1 MSVFG
6 DFQRVWVERFPDSA
20 LPAAWEEDVRAN
32 LVKHKQ
38 KVATLREELEKE
50 EFYVEYLERL
60 LADVERHKQL
70 ANDAGNSPSAETKTD
85 LRLRQCNKKIV
96 EEPKIE
102 DCSQT
107 GPNWQTKD
115 SPSEDLSLP
124 ASNTISD
131 ISKLQ
136 DKCVSEL
143 SCALTSSRRPKSEIP
158 GNLEKREILRRKS
171 NPDIPSNYVTV
182 IEVTG
187 SSKKEKV
194 ERDDEEDEDE
204 NENEKEAEKITNEDG
219 GEDGDAEAS
228 EEEPYYDSVAL
239 DQTGEYVYID
249 ARIPIVTNNNGNSAI
264 GIGGNSNSK
273 IIANN
278 SNNVRTP
285 IRRPPSLPDSPGNRS
300 NYVNIDYFIHEDEEG
315 ASPAPTILLR
325 ALSTDNETGS
335 SDAEPLSLS
344 EGSLESPTPT
354 TPRRQQDKDKESRDD
369 DRTTMVKCIVN
380 SVVESETVYVECLTV
395 MLQYMKAIRATL
407 TTSQPVIS
415 EEEFG
420 TMFYKIPELHGLHQN
435 FLDDLSLKLEA
446 WDGKTT
452 IGEQFKV
459 MASNIGLY
467 GAFLHN
473 YARATDTVRRC
484 SAHSTQFGEITRDI
498 RLRGFP
504 KGPGLSL
511 EDLLH
516 KPVARVQKNALVL
529 HDLLKHTPI
538 NHADHAPLSEAL
550 AMTRNFLDEF
560 NIIQTKSMFPS
571 HDRAQRRLVKNSFV
585 VELSDGHRKLR
596 HLFLFNDVIAC
607 AKYKA
612 SGRDKFTFELKWY
625 VPVAEASVSDG
636 MDGIEPR
643 EASPANVVSLR
654 SQACTVR
661 DQILWEE
668 RNDEKRTRLGGRVS
682 EKNRKKLA
690 ELEAQLVLASPNLV
704 LRVSHKSQNRIHNS
718 YTFFLSSEFERCQWV
733 EAVDALQQGGQP
745 PGPLPLSMYELQA
758 WVTACRTYLQTDMGS
773 YLLRSGRDESLLL
786 GDLHLT
792 LVGLTP
798 PGLDRPGDLYVIV
811 EVDSYGH
818 YFKRAKSRIARGQAP
833 TWGETFVVELEG
845 SQNVRILLYEE
856 CGGTRSVLRGK
867 CTQRL
872 SRSWL
877 QSEQVERSLNLGPA
891 SLDVA
896 LRFVP
901 SEVTL
906 RRVPSAK
913 PQGLFGA
920 KIQQVCKREKR
931 DVPFIVTAC
940 VREVERRGV
949 AEVGLYRV
957 SGSASDLAKLRKSFE
972 SNSYEAEQLL
982 KEVDVHSVTGVL
994 KLYLREMP
1002 EALFTDAF
1010 YPAFV
1015 EAFQGS
1021 SDSNR
1026 AVALRRVYE
1035 CLPAVNKAVI
1045 DFILSHL
1052 IRVNKHEA
1060 QNKMSLHNLATV
1072 FGPTLL
1078 RPGTSNSSRSNS
1090 DPKSR
1095 DPLAAGTVD
1104 VMAQAGILYCFLQM
1118 NIQQNN
1124 RSL

>member
-6 DFQRVWVERFPDSA
+6 DFQRVWVQRFPDSA

-38 KVATLREELEKE
+38 KVTALREELEKE

-70 ANDAGNSPSAETKTD
+70 ANSNSVTTPEKQQLVDSQIQQTCQATENSLSDSTNASHVQQAEP
-85 LRLRQCNKKIV
+85 LA
-96 EEPKIE
+96 P
-102 DCSQT
+102 
-107 GPNWQTKD
+107 
-115 SPSEDLSLP
+115 SLP
-124 ASNTISD
+124 VRED
-131 ISKLQ
+131 ISKFQ

-143 SCALTSSRRPKSEIP
+143 SSTLNTSKRPKSEIP
-158 GNLEKREILRRKS
+158 RSPDKVPELRRNS
-171 NPDIPSNYVTV
+171 DPDVPSNYVTV

-187 SSKKEKV
+187 SSKKEKN
-194 ERDDEEDEDE
+194 EESLKEEDEKDLE
-204 NENEKEAEKITNEDG
+204 NAINED

-249 ARIPIVTNNNGNSAI
+249 ARVPPVGNNNGNRA
-264 GIGGNSNSK
+264 
-273 IIANN
+273 
-278 SNNVRTP
+278 P
-285 IRRPPSLPDSPGNRS
+285 PRRPPSLPDSPGNQS
-300 NYVNIDYFIHEDEEG
+300 NYVNIDYFIQHRAAMDSEDEEG
-315 ASPAPTILLR
+315 ASPAPPILLR

-354 TPRRQQDKDKESRDD
+354 TPRRQEKSKDRED
-369 DRTTMVKCIVN
+369 DRTSMIKCIVD
-380 SVVESETVYVECLTV
+380 SVVESETVYVECLNV

-415 EEEFG
+415 EDEFG
-420 TMFYKIPELHGLHQN
+420 TMFYKIPELHEQHQTFLNGLRK
-435 FLDDLSLKLEA
+435 KLEK
-446 WDGKTT
+446 WDSKTT

-529 HDLLKHTPI
+529 HDLLKHTPV

-625 VPVAEASVSDG
+625 VPVAEAVVTEDG
-636 MDGIEPR
+636 VEPR
-643 EASPANVVSLR
+643 ETSPANVVSLR

-668 RNDEKRTRLGGRVS
+668 RNDEKRIRLGGRGS

-704 LRVSHKSQNRIHNS
+704 LRVAHKSQHRMQNS
-718 YTFFLSSEFERCQWV
+718 YTFFLSSEFERSQWV
-733 EAVDALQQGGQP
+733 EAVEALQQGGQP

-792 LVGLTP
+792 LLGLTP
-798 PGLDRPGDLYVIV
+798 PGLDRVGDLYIIV

-818 YFKRAKSRIARGQAP
+818 YFKRARSRVARGQAP

-856 CGGTRSVLRGK
+856 CGTRSVLRGK
-867 CTQRL
+867 CVQRL

-877 QSEQVERSLNLGPA
+877 QSDQVERSLNLGPA
-891 SLDVA
+891 TLDVA

-931 DVPFIVTAC
+931 DVPFIITAC

-949 AEVGLYRV
+949 GEVGLYRV
-957 SGSASDLAKLRKSFE
+957 SGSASDLTKLRKSFE

-1002 EALFTDAF
+1002 EALFTDAL
-1010 YPAFV
+1010 YPAFL
-1015 EAFQGS
+1015 EAFQTGELS
-1021 SDSNR
+1021 KG
-1026 AVALRRVYE
+1026 AALRRVYDS
-1035 CLPAVNKAVI
+1035 LPAVNKAVI
-1045 DFILSHL
+1045 DFLLTHL

-1078 RPGTSNSSRSNS
+1078 RPGTNSRS
-1090 DPKSR
+1090 DAKSR

-1118 NIQQNN
+1118 HMQQNN
-1124 RSL
+1124 QSL

>member
-6 DFQRVWVERFPDSA
+6 DFQRVWVQRFPDSA

-38 KVATLREELEKE
+38 KVTALREELEKE

-70 ANDAGNSPSAETKTD
+70 ANSTNATLLDNKQNSAELKKSGKHTSENNESANTGHCQNTD
-85 LRLRQCNKKIV
+85 
-96 EEPKIE
+96 
-102 DCSQT
+102 T
-107 GPNWQTKD
+107 
-115 SPSEDLSLP
+115 SPPPLP
-124 ASNTISD
+124 VRED
-131 ISKLQ
+131 ISKFQ

-143 SCALTSSRRPKSEIP
+143 SSTLGTNKRPKSEIP
-158 GNLEKREILRRKS
+158 RSPEKVPETRRNS
-171 NPDIPSNYVTV
+171 DPDVPSNYVTV

-187 SSKKEKV
+187 SSKKEKA
-194 ERDDEEDEDE
+194 DASFKEEDEKE
-204 NENEKEAEKITNEDG
+204 SEKALNED

-249 ARIPIVTNNNGNSAI
+249 ARVPPVGNNNPSRA
-264 GIGGNSNSK
+264 
-273 IIANN
+273 
-278 SNNVRTP
+278 P
-285 IRRPPSLPDSPGNRS
+285 PRRPPSLPESPGNQS
-300 NYVNIDYFIHEDEEG
+300 NYVNIDYFIQHRAAMDSEDEEG
-315 ASPAPTILLR
+315 ASPAPPILLR

-354 TPRRQQDKDKESRDD
+354 TPRRQEKSKDRED
-369 DRTTMVKCIVN
+369 DRTSMVKCIVN
-380 SVVESETVYVECLTV
+380 SVVESEAVYVECLNV

-420 TMFYKIPELHGLHQN
+420 TMFYKIPELHKLHQN
-435 FLDDLSLKLEA
+435 FLDELRKKTEK
-446 WDGKTT
+446 WDFKTT
-452 IGEQFKV
+452 IGEQFKI

-529 HDLLKHTPI
+529 HDLLKHTPM

-625 VPVAEASVSDG
+625 VPVAEAVVTEDG
-636 MDGIEPR
+636 VEPR
-643 EASPANVVSLR
+643 ETSPANVVALR

-668 RNDEKRTRLGGRVS
+668 RNDEKRIRLGGRGS

-704 LRVSHKSQNRIHNS
+704 MRVAHKNQHRVQNA
-718 YTFFLSSEFERCQWV
+718 YTFFLSSEFERSQWI
-733 EAVDALQQGGQP
+733 EAVEALQQGGQP
-745 PGPLPLSMYELQA
+745 PGPLPLTMYELQA

-792 LVGLTP
+792 LLGLTP
-798 PGLDRPGDLYVIV
+798 PGLDRIGDLYIIV

-818 YFKRAKSRIARGQAP
+818 YFKRAKSRVIRSQAP

-856 CGGTRSVLRGK
+856 CGTRSVLRGK
-867 CTQRL
+867 CIQRL

-877 QSEQVERSLNLGPA
+877 QSDQVERSLSLGPA
-891 SLDVA
+891 TLDVA

-920 KIQQVCKREKR
+920 RIQQVCKREKR
-931 DVPFIVTAC
+931 DVPFIITAC

-949 AEVGLYRV
+949 GEVGLYRV
-957 SGSASDLAKLRKSFE
+957 SGSASDLTKLRKSFE

-1002 EALFTDAF
+1002 EALFTDAL
-1010 YPAFV
+1010 YPAFL
-1015 EAFQGS
+1015 EAFQTGELS
-1021 SDSNR
+1021 R
-1026 AVALRRVYE
+1026 GAALRRVYE
-1035 CLPAVNKAVI
+1035 GLPSVNKAVI
-1045 DFILSHL
+1045 DFLLAHL
-1052 IRVNKHEA
+1052 IRVNKHEG

-1078 RPGTSNSSRSNS
+1078 RPGTNSRSDS
-1090 DPKSR
+1090 KSR

-1118 NIQQNN
+1118 HMQQNN
-1124 RSL
+1124 QSL

>member
-6 DFQRVWVERFPDSA
+6 DFQRVWVQRFPDSA

-38 KVATLREELEKE
+38 KVTALREELEKE

-70 ANDAGNSPSAETKTD
+70 ANINIATTPDKQQSTESQNQHSCQVTENNLTDSTSSSNVQHVESSA
-85 LRLRQCNKKIV
+85 
-96 EEPKIE
+96 P
-102 DCSQT
+102 
-107 GPNWQTKD
+107 
-115 SPSEDLSLP
+115 SLP
-124 ASNTISD
+124 ARED
-131 ISKLQ
+131 ISKFQ

-143 SCALTSSRRPKSEIP
+143 SSTLNTSKRPKSEIP
-158 GNLEKREILRRKS
+158 KSPDKVPELRRNS
-171 NPDIPSNYVTV
+171 DPDVPSNYVTV

-187 SSKKEKV
+187 SSKKDKNEESLK
-194 ERDDEEDEDE
+194 EEDEKDLE
-204 NENEKEAEKITNEDG
+204 NAINED
-219 GEDGDAEAS
+219 GEDGDAEIS

-249 ARIPIVTNNNGNSAI
+249 ARVPPVGNNNGSRA
-264 GIGGNSNSK
+264 
-273 IIANN
+273 
-278 SNNVRTP
+278 P
-285 IRRPPSLPDSPGNRS
+285 PRRPPSLPDSPGNQS
-300 NYVNIDYFIHEDEEG
+300 NYVNIDYFIQHRAAMDSEDEEG
-315 ASPAPTILLR
+315 ASPAPPILLR

-354 TPRRQQDKDKESRDD
+354 TPRRQEKCKDRED
-369 DRTTMVKCIVN
+369 DRTSMIKCIVN
-380 SVVESETVYVECLTV
+380 SVVESETIYVECLNV

-415 EEEFG
+415 EDEFG
-420 TMFYKIPELHGLHQN
+420 TMFYKIPELHALHQT
-435 FLDDLSLKLEA
+435 FLDGLRKKLDK
-446 WDGKTT
+446 WDSKTT
-452 IGEQFKV
+452 IGEQFKI

-529 HDLLKHTPI
+529 HDLLKHTPV

-625 VPVAEASVSDG
+625 VSVAEAVVTEDG
-636 MDGIEPR
+636 VEPR
-643 EASPANVVSLR
+643 ETSPANVVALR

-668 RNDEKRTRLGGRVS
+668 RNDEKRIRLGGRGS

-704 LRVSHKSQNRIHNS
+704 LRVAHKSQHRVQNS
-718 YTFFLSSEFERCQWV
+718 YTFFLSSEFERSQWV
-733 EAVDALQQGGQP
+733 EAVEALQQVMRSHMYLDKSKGGQP

-792 LVGLTP
+792 LLGLTP
-798 PGLDRPGDLYVIV
+798 PGLDRVGDLYIIV

-818 YFKRAKSRIARGQAP
+818 YFKRARSRVARGQAP

-856 CGGTRSVLRGK
+856 CGTRSVLRGK
-867 CTQRL
+867 CIQRL

-877 QSEQVERSLNLGPA
+877 QSDQVERSLNLGPA
-891 SLDVA
+891 TLDVA

-949 AEVGLYRV
+949 GEVGLYRV
-957 SGSASDLAKLRKSFE
+957 SGSASDLTKLRKSFE

-1002 EALFTDAF
+1002 EALFTDAL
-1010 YPAFV
+1010 YPAFL
-1015 EAFQGS
+1015 EAFQTG
-1021 SDSNR
+1021 
-1026 AVALRRVYE
+1026 E
-1035 CLPAVNKAVI
+1035 
-1045 DFILSHL
+1045 LS
-1052 IRVNKHEA
+1052 K
-1060 QNKMSLHNLATV
+1060 ATV

-1078 RPGTSNSSRSNS
+1078 RPGTNSRS
-1090 DPKSR
+1090 DAKSR

-1104 VMAQAGILYCFLQM
+1104 VMAQAGKMIIGFGRRR
-1118 NIQQNN
+1118 I
-1124 RSL
+1124 S

>member
-6 DFQRVWVERFPDSA
+6 DFQRVWVQRFPDSA

-38 KVATLREELEKE
+38 KVSALREELEKE

-70 ANDAGNSPSAETKTD
+70 ANSNIVITAEKQQLADSQNQQICQSAENSLFDVTNAS
-85 LRLRQCNKKIV
+85 RVQ
-96 EEPKIE
+96 
-102 DCSQT
+102 QT
-107 GPNWQTKD
+107 EQLAP
-115 SPSEDLSLP
+115 SLP
-124 ASNTISD
+124 VRED
-131 ISKLQ
+131 ISKFQ

-143 SCALTSSRRPKSEIP
+143 SSTLNTSKRPKSEIP
-158 GNLEKREILRRKS
+158 RSPDKVPELRRNS
-171 NPDIPSNYVTV
+171 DPDVPSNYVTV

-187 SSKKEKV
+187 SSKKEKN
-194 ERDDEEDEDE
+194 EESLKEEDEKDLE
-204 NENEKEAEKITNEDG
+204 NAINED
-219 GEDGDAEAS
+219 GEDGDAEVS

-249 ARIPIVTNNNGNSAI
+249 ARVPPVGNNNGNR
-264 GIGGNSNSK
+264 
-273 IIANN
+273 
-278 SNNVRTP
+278 VP
-285 IRRPPSLPDSPGNRS
+285 PRRPPSLPDSPGNQS
-300 NYVNIDYFIHEDEEG
+300 NYVNIDYFIQHRAALDSEDEEG
-315 ASPAPTILLR
+315 ASPAPPILLR

-354 TPRRQQDKDKESRDD
+354 TPRRQEKSKDRED
-369 DRTTMVKCIVN
+369 DRTSMIKCIVN
-380 SVVESETVYVECLTV
+380 SVVESETVYVECLNV

-415 EEEFG
+415 EDEFG
-420 TMFYKIPELHGLHQN
+420 TMFYKIPELHEQHQTFLNGLRK
-435 FLDDLSLKLEA
+435 KLEK
-446 WDGKTT
+446 WDCKTT

-459 MASNIGLY
+459 MASNIALY

-484 SAHSTQFGEITRDI
+484 SAHSTQFGEITKDI

-529 HDLLKHTPI
+529 HDLLKHTPV

-625 VPVAEASVSDG
+625 VPVAEAVVTE
-636 MDGIEPR
+636 DGIEPR
-643 EASPANVVSLR
+643 ETSPANVVALR

-668 RNDEKRTRLGGRVS
+668 RNDEKRTRLGGRGS

-704 LRVSHKSQNRIHNS
+704 LRVAHKSQHRMQNS
-718 YTFFLSSEFERCQWV
+718 YTFFLSSEFERSQWV
-733 EAVDALQQGGQP
+733 EAVEALQQGGQP

-792 LVGLTP
+792 LLGLTP
-798 PGLDRPGDLYVIV
+798 PGLDRIGDLYIIV

-818 YFKRAKSRIARGQAP
+818 YFKRARSRVARGQAP

-856 CGGTRSVLRGK
+856 CGTRSVLRGK
-867 CTQRL
+867 CIQRL

-877 QSEQVERSLNLGPA
+877 QSDQVERSLNLGPA
-891 SLDVA
+891 TLDVA

-931 DVPFIVTAC
+931 DVPFIITAC

-949 AEVGLYRV
+949 GEVGLYRV
-957 SGSASDLAKLRKSFE
+957 SGSASDLTKLRKSFE

-1002 EALFTDAF
+1002 EALFTDAL
-1010 YPAFV
+1010 YPAFL
-1015 EAFQGS
+1015 EAFQTGELS
-1021 SDSNR
+1021 KGN
-1026 AVALRRVYE
+1026 ALRRVYE
-1035 CLPAVNKAVI
+1035 SLPTVNKAVI
-1045 DFILSHL
+1045 DFLLTHL

-1078 RPGTSNSSRSNS
+1078 RPGTNSRS
-1090 DPKSR
+1090 DAKSR

-1118 NIQQNN
+1118 HMQQKNQ
-1124 RSL
+1124 SL

>member
-6 DFQRVWVERFPDSA
+6 DFQRVWVQRFPDSA

-38 KVATLREELEKE
+38 KVTALREELEKE

-70 ANDAGNSPSAETKTD
+70 ANSNSVTTPEKQQLVDSQIQQTCQATENSLSDSTNASHVQQAEP
-85 LRLRQCNKKIV
+85 LA
-96 EEPKIE
+96 P
-102 DCSQT
+102 
-107 GPNWQTKD
+107 
-115 SPSEDLSLP
+115 SLP
-124 ASNTISD
+124 VRED
-131 ISKLQ
+131 ISKFQ

-143 SCALTSSRRPKSEIP
+143 SSTLNTSKRPKSEIP
-158 GNLEKREILRRKS
+158 RSPDKVPELRRNS
-171 NPDIPSNYVTV
+171 DPDVPSNYVTV

-187 SSKKEKV
+187 SSKKEKN
-194 ERDDEEDEDE
+194 EESLKEEDEKDLE
-204 NENEKEAEKITNEDG
+204 NAINED

-249 ARIPIVTNNNGNSAI
+249 ARVPPVGNNNGNRA
-264 GIGGNSNSK
+264 
-273 IIANN
+273 
-278 SNNVRTP
+278 P
-285 IRRPPSLPDSPGNRS
+285 PRRPPSLPDSPGNQS
-300 NYVNIDYFIHEDEEG
+300 NYVNIDYFIHLLKLTLSFFHRHRAAMDSEDEEG
-315 ASPAPTILLR
+315 ASPAPPILLR

-354 TPRRQQDKDKESRDD
+354 TPRRQEKSKDRED
-369 DRTTMVKCIVN
+369 DRTSMIKCIVD
-380 SVVESETVYVECLTV
+380 SVVESETVYVECLNV

-415 EEEFG
+415 EDEFG
-420 TMFYKIPELHGLHQN
+420 TMFYKIPELHEQHQTFLNGLRK
-435 FLDDLSLKLEA
+435 KLEK
-446 WDGKTT
+446 WDSKTT

-529 HDLLKHTPI
+529 HDLLKHTPV

-625 VPVAEASVSDG
+625 VPVAEAVVTEDG
-636 MDGIEPR
+636 VEPR
-643 EASPANVVSLR
+643 ETSPANVVSLR

-668 RNDEKRTRLGGRVS
+668 RNDEKRIRLGGRGS

-704 LRVSHKSQNRIHNS
+704 LRVAHKSQHRMQNS
-718 YTFFLSSEFERCQWV
+718 YTFFLSSEFERSQWV
-733 EAVDALQQGGQP
+733 EAVEALQQGGQP

-792 LVGLTP
+792 LLGLTP
-798 PGLDRPGDLYVIV
+798 PGLDRVGDLYIIV

-818 YFKRAKSRIARGQAP
+818 YFKRARSRVARGQAP

-856 CGGTRSVLRGK
+856 CGTRSVLRGK
-867 CTQRL
+867 CVQRL

-877 QSEQVERSLNLGPA
+877 QSDQVERSLNLGPA
-891 SLDVA
+891 TLDVA

-931 DVPFIVTAC
+931 DVPFIITAC

-949 AEVGLYRV
+949 GEVGLYRV
-957 SGSASDLAKLRKSFE
+957 SGSASDLTKLRKSFE

-1002 EALFTDAF
+1002 EALFTDAL
-1010 YPAFV
+1010 YPAFL
-1015 EAFQGS
+1015 EAFQTGELS
-1021 SDSNR
+1021 KG
-1026 AVALRRVYE
+1026 AALRRVYDS
-1035 CLPAVNKAVI
+1035 LPAVNKAVI
-1045 DFILSHL
+1045 DFLLTHL

-1078 RPGTSNSSRSNS
+1078 RPGTNSRS
-1090 DPKSR
+1090 DAKSR

-1118 NIQQNN
+1118 HMQQNN
-1124 RSL
+1124 QSL

>member
-6 DFQRVWVERFPDSA
+6 DFQRVWVQRFPDSA

-38 KVATLREELEKE
+38 KVTALREELEKE

-70 ANDAGNSPSAETKTD
+70 ANSNIVITAEKQQLTDSQIQQTCQPTENSLFDATNAS
-85 LRLRQCNKKIV
+85 RVQ
-96 EEPKIE
+96 
-102 DCSQT
+102 QT
-107 GPNWQTKD
+107 EQLAP
-115 SPSEDLSLP
+115 SLP
-124 ASNTISD
+124 VRED
-131 ISKLQ
+131 ISKFQ

-143 SCALTSSRRPKSEIP
+143 SSTLNTSKRPKSEIP
-158 GNLEKREILRRKS
+158 RSPDKVPELRRNS
-171 NPDIPSNYVTV
+171 DPDVPSNYVTV

-187 SSKKEKV
+187 SSKKEKN
-194 ERDDEEDEDE
+194 EESLKEEDEKDLE
-204 NENEKEAEKITNEDG
+204 NAINED

-249 ARIPIVTNNNGNSAI
+249 ARVPPVGNNNGNR
-264 GIGGNSNSK
+264 
-273 IIANN
+273 
-278 SNNVRTP
+278 VP
-285 IRRPPSLPDSPGNRS
+285 PRRPPSLPDSPGNQS
-300 NYVNIDYFIHEDEEG
+300 NYVNIDYFIQHRAAMDSEDEEG
-315 ASPAPTILLR
+315 ASPAPPILLR

-354 TPRRQQDKDKESRDD
+354 TPRRQEKSKDRED
-369 DRTTMVKCIVN
+369 DRTSMIKCIVN
-380 SVVESETVYVECLTV
+380 SVVESETVYVECLNV

-415 EEEFG
+415 EDEFG
-420 TMFYKIPELHGLHQN
+420 TMFYKIPELHEQHQTFLNGLRK
-435 FLDDLSLKLEA
+435 KLEK
-446 WDGKTT
+446 WDCKTA

-459 MASNIGLY
+459 MASNIALY

-529 HDLLKHTPI
+529 HDLLKHTPV

-625 VPVAEASVSDG
+625 VPVAEAVVTEDG
-636 MDGIEPR
+636 VEPR
-643 EASPANVVSLR
+643 ETSPANVVALR

-668 RNDEKRTRLGGRVS
+668 RNDEKRIRLGGRGS

-704 LRVSHKSQNRIHNS
+704 LRVAHKSQHRMQNS
-718 YTFFLSSEFERCQWV
+718 YTFFLSSEFERSQWV
-733 EAVDALQQGGQP
+733 EAVEALQQGGQP

-792 LVGLTP
+792 LLGLTP
-798 PGLDRPGDLYVIV
+798 PGLDRIGDLYIIV

-818 YFKRAKSRIARGQAP
+818 YFKRARSRVARGQAP

-856 CGGTRSVLRGK
+856 CGTRSVLRGK
-867 CTQRL
+867 CIQRL

-877 QSEQVERSLNLGPA
+877 QSDQVERSLNLGPA
-891 SLDVA
+891 TLDVA

-931 DVPFIVTAC
+931 DVPFIITAC

-949 AEVGLYRV
+949 GEVGLYRV
-957 SGSASDLAKLRKSFE
+957 SGSASDLTKLRKSFE

-1002 EALFTDAF
+1002 EALFTDAL
-1010 YPAFV
+1010 YPAFL
-1015 EAFQGS
+1015 EAFQTGELS
-1021 SDSNR
+1021 KGN
-1026 AVALRRVYE
+1026 ALRRVYE
-1035 CLPAVNKAVI
+1035 SLPAVNKAVI
-1045 DFILSHL
+1045 DFLLTHL

-1078 RPGTSNSSRSNS
+1078 RPGTNSRS
-1090 DPKSR
+1090 DAKSR

-1118 NIQQNN
+1118 HMQQNN
-1124 RSL
+1124 QSL

>member
-6 DFQRVWVERFPDSA
+6 DFQRVWVQRFPDSA

-38 KVATLREELEKE
+38 KVTALREELEKE

-70 ANDAGNSPSAETKTD
+70 ANNNAATTPEKQQPTESQNQHICQTTENNLTDCTSSSHIQHVESSA
-85 LRLRQCNKKIV
+85 
-96 EEPKIE
+96 P
-102 DCSQT
+102 
-107 GPNWQTKD
+107 P
-115 SPSEDLSLP
+115 LP
-124 ASNTISD
+124 VCED
-131 ISKLQ
+131 ISKFQ

-143 SCALTSSRRPKSEIP
+143 SSTLSTSKRPKSEIP
-158 GNLEKREILRRKS
+158 RSPDKVPELRRNS
-171 NPDIPSNYVTV
+171 DPDVPSNYITV

-187 SSKKEKV
+187 SSKKDKNEESLK
-194 ERDDEEDEDE
+194 EEDEKDLE
-204 NENEKEAEKITNEDG
+204 NAVNED

-249 ARIPIVTNNNGNSAI
+249 ARVPPVGNNNGSRA
-264 GIGGNSNSK
+264 
-273 IIANN
+273 
-278 SNNVRTP
+278 P
-285 IRRPPSLPDSPGNRS
+285 PRRPPSLPDSPGNQS
-300 NYVNIDYFIHEDEEG
+300 NYVNIDYFIQHRAAMDSEDEEG
-315 ASPAPTILLR
+315 ASPAPPILLR

-354 TPRRQQDKDKESRDD
+354 TPRRQEKSKDRED
-369 DRTTMVKCIVN
+369 DRTSMIKCIVN
-380 SVVESETVYVECLTV
+380 SVVESETIYVECLNV

-415 EEEFG
+415 EDEFG
-420 TMFYKIPELHGLHQN
+420 TMFYKIPELHALHQT
-435 FLDDLSLKLEA
+435 FLDGLRKKLEK
-446 WDGKTT
+446 WDSKTT

-529 HDLLKHTPI
+529 HDLLKHTPV

-625 VPVAEASVSDG
+625 VPVAEAVVTEDG
-636 MDGIEPR
+636 VEPR
-643 EASPANVVSLR
+643 ETSPANVVALR

-668 RNDEKRTRLGGRVS
+668 RNDEKRIRLGGRGS

-704 LRVSHKSQNRIHNS
+704 LRVAHKSQHRVQNS
-718 YTFFLSSEFERCQWV
+718 YTFFLSSEFERSQWV
-733 EAVDALQQGGQP
+733 EAVEALQQGGQP

-792 LVGLTP
+792 LLGLTP
-798 PGLDRPGDLYVIV
+798 PGLDRVGDLYIIV

-818 YFKRAKSRIARGQAP
+818 YFKRARSRVARGQAP
-833 TWGETFVVELEG
+833 TWVETFVVELEG

-856 CGGTRSVLRGK
+856 CGTRSVLRGK
-867 CTQRL
+867 CIQRL

-877 QSEQVERSLNLGPA
+877 QSDQVERSLNLGPA
-891 SLDVA
+891 TLDVA

-931 DVPFIVTAC
+931 DVPFIITAC
-940 VREVERRGV
+940 VREVEKRGV
-949 AEVGLYRV
+949 GEVGLYRV
-957 SGSASDLAKLRKSFE
+957 SGSASDLTKLRKSFE

-1002 EALFTDAF
+1002 EALFTDAL
-1010 YPAFV
+1010 YPAFL
-1015 EAFQGS
+1015 EAFQSGELS
-1021 SDSNR
+1021 KG
-1026 AVALRRVYE
+1026 AALRRVYE
-1035 CLPAVNKAVI
+1035 SLPVVNKAVI
-1045 DFILSHL
+1045 DFLLAHL

-1078 RPGTSNSSRSNS
+1078 RPGTNSRS
-1090 DPKSR
+1090 DAKSR

-1104 VMAQAGILYCFLQM
+1104 VMAQAGILYCFLQIHM
-1118 NIQQNN
+1118 QQNN
-1124 RSL
+1124 QSL

>member
-6 DFQRVWVERFPDSA
+6 DFQRVWVQRFPDSA

-38 KVATLREELEKE
+38 KVTALREELEKE

-70 ANDAGNSPSAETKTD
+70 ANSNIATTPEKQQRSESHNQHSCQSDSNLSDSTNLSHVQHVEPSA
-85 LRLRQCNKKIV
+85 
-96 EEPKIE
+96 P
-102 DCSQT
+102 
-107 GPNWQTKD
+107 P
-115 SPSEDLSLP
+115 LP
-124 ASNTISD
+124 VRED
-131 ISKLQ
+131 ISKFQ

-143 SCALTSSRRPKSEIP
+143 SSTLSTSKRPKSEIP
-158 GNLEKREILRRKS
+158 KSPDKVPELRRNS
-171 NPDIPSNYVTV
+171 DPDVPSNYVTV

-187 SSKKEKV
+187 SSKKDKNEESLK
-194 ERDDEEDEDE
+194 EEDEKDLE
-204 NENEKEAEKITNEDG
+204 NAINED

-249 ARIPIVTNNNGNSAI
+249 ARVPPVGNNNGSR
-264 GIGGNSNSK
+264 
-273 IIANN
+273 
-278 SNNVRTP
+278 VP
-285 IRRPPSLPDSPGNRS
+285 PRRPPSLPDSPGNQS
-300 NYVNIDYFIHEDEEG
+300 NYVNIDYFIQHRAAMDSEDEEG

-354 TPRRQQDKDKESRDD
+354 TPRRQEKSKDRED
-369 DRTTMVKCIVN
+369 DRTSMIKCIVN
-380 SVVESETVYVECLTV
+380 SVVESETIYVECLNV

-415 EEEFG
+415 EDEFG
-420 TMFYKIPELHGLHQN
+420 TMFYKIPELHALHQT
-435 FLDDLSLKLEA
+435 FLDGLRRKLEK
-446 WDGKTT
+446 WDGKTN

-484 SAHSTQFGEITRDI
+484 SAHSNQFGEITRDI

-529 HDLLKHTPI
+529 HDLLKHTPV

-625 VPVAEASVSDG
+625 VPVAEAVVTEDG
-636 MDGIEPR
+636 VEPR
-643 EASPANVVSLR
+643 ETSPANVVALR

-668 RNDEKRTRLGGRVS
+668 RNDEKRIRLGSRGS

-704 LRVSHKSQNRIHNS
+704 LRVAHKSQHRVQNS
-718 YTFFLSSEFERCQWV
+718 YTFFLSSEFERSQWV
-733 EAVDALQQGGQP
+733 EAVEALQQGGQP

-792 LVGLTP
+792 LLGLTP
-798 PGLDRPGDLYVIV
+798 PGLDRVGDLYIIV

-818 YFKRAKSRIARGQAP
+818 YFKRAKSRVARGQAP

-856 CGGTRSVLRGK
+856 CGTRSVLRGK
-867 CTQRL
+867 CIQRL

-877 QSEQVERSLNLGPA
+877 QSDQVERSLNLGPA
-891 SLDVA
+891 TLDVA

-931 DVPFIVTAC
+931 DVPFIITAC

-949 AEVGLYRV
+949 GEVGLYRV
-957 SGSASDLAKLRKSFE
+957 SGSASDLTKLRKSFE

-1002 EALFTDAF
+1002 EALFTDAL
-1010 YPAFV
+1010 YPAFL
-1015 EAFQGS
+1015 EAFQTGELS
-1021 SDSNR
+1021 KG
-1026 AVALRRVYE
+1026 AALRRVYE
-1035 CLPAVNKAVI
+1035 SLPAVNKAVI
-1045 DFILSHL
+1045 DFLLTHL

-1078 RPGTSNSSRSNS
+1078 RPGTNSRS
-1090 DPKSR
+1090 DAKSR

-1118 NIQQNN
+1118 HMQQNN
-1124 RSL
+1124 QSL

>member
-6 DFQRVWVERFPDSA
+6 DFQRVWVQRFPDSA

-38 KVATLREELEKE
+38 KVTALREELEKE

-70 ANDAGNSPSAETKTD
+70 ANSNITTTPEKQQSTESQNQHSCLTTENNLADSTSSSNV
-85 LRLRQCNKKIV
+85 QHV
-96 EEPKIE
+96 ESLAP
-102 DCSQT
+102 
-107 GPNWQTKD
+107 P
-115 SPSEDLSLP
+115 LP
-124 ASNTISD
+124 ARED
-131 ISKLQ
+131 ISKFQ

-143 SCALTSSRRPKSEIP
+143 SSTLSTSKRPKSEIP
-158 GNLEKREILRRKS
+158 RSPDKVPELRRNS
-171 NPDIPSNYVTV
+171 DPDVPSNYVTV

-187 SSKKEKV
+187 SSKKDKNEESLK
-194 ERDDEEDEDE
+194 EEDEKDLE
-204 NENEKEAEKITNEDG
+204 NAVNED

-249 ARIPIVTNNNGNSAI
+249 ARVPPVGNNNGSRA
-264 GIGGNSNSK
+264 
-273 IIANN
+273 
-278 SNNVRTP
+278 P
-285 IRRPPSLPDSPGNRS
+285 PRRPPSLPDSPGNQS
-300 NYVNIDYFIHEDEEG
+300 NYVNIDYFIQHRAAMDSEDEEG
-315 ASPAPTILLR
+315 ASPAPPILLR

-354 TPRRQQDKDKESRDD
+354 TPRRQEKSKDRED
-369 DRTTMVKCIVN
+369 DRTSMIKCIVN
-380 SVVESETVYVECLTV
+380 SVVESETIYVECLNV

-415 EEEFG
+415 EDEFG
-420 TMFYKIPELHGLHQN
+420 TMFYKIPELHALHQT
-435 FLDDLSLKLEA
+435 FLDGLRKKLDK
-446 WDGKTT
+446 WDSKTT

-498 RLRGFP
+498 RLRGVP

-529 HDLLKHTPI
+529 HDLLKHTPV

-550 AMTRNFLDEF
+550 GMTRNFLDEF

-625 VPVAEASVSDG
+625 VPVAEAVVTE
-636 MDGIEPR
+636 DGIEPR
-643 EASPANVVSLR
+643 ETSPANVVALR

-668 RNDEKRTRLGGRVS
+668 RNDEKRIRLGGRGS

-704 LRVSHKSQNRIHNS
+704 LRVAHKSQHRVQNS
-718 YTFFLSSEFERCQWV
+718 YTFFLSSEFERSQWV
-733 EAVDALQQGGQP
+733 EAVEALQQGGQP

-792 LVGLTP
+792 LLGLTP
-798 PGLDRPGDLYVIV
+798 PGLDRVGDLYIIV

-818 YFKRAKSRIARGQAP
+818 YFKRARSRVARGQAP

-856 CGGTRSVLRGK
+856 CGTRSVLRGK
-867 CTQRL
+867 CIQRL

-877 QSEQVERSLNLGPA
+877 QSDQVERSLNLGPA
-891 SLDVA
+891 TLDVA

-931 DVPFIVTAC
+931 DVPFIITAC

-949 AEVGLYRV
+949 GEVGLYRV
-957 SGSASDLAKLRKSFE
+957 SGSASDLTKLRKSFE

-1002 EALFTDAF
+1002 EALFTDAL
-1010 YPAFV
+1010 YPAFL
-1015 EAFQGS
+1015 EAFQTGELS
-1021 SDSNR
+1021 KG
-1026 AVALRRVYE
+1026 AALRRVYE
-1035 CLPAVNKAVI
+1035 SLPAVNKAVI
-1045 DFILSHL
+1045 DFLLTHL

-1078 RPGTSNSSRSNS
+1078 RPGTNSRS
-1090 DPKSR
+1090 DAKSR

-1118 NIQQNN
+1118 HMQQNN
-1124 RSL
+1124 QSL

>member
-6 DFQRVWVERFPDSA
+6 DFQRVWVQRFPDSA

-38 KVATLREELEKE
+38 KVTALREELEKE

-70 ANDAGNSPSAETKTD
+70 ANSNIVITAEKQQLTD
-85 LRLRQCNKKIV
+85 
-96 EEPKIE
+96 
-102 DCSQT
+102 SQT
-107 GPNWQTKD
+107 QQTCQPTENSLFD
-115 SPSEDLSLP
+115 ATNASRVQQTEQLAPSLP
-124 ASNTISD
+124 VRED
-131 ISKLQ
+131 ISKFQ

-143 SCALTSSRRPKSEIP
+143 SSTLNTSKRPKSEIP
-158 GNLEKREILRRKS
+158 RSPDKVPELRRNS
-171 NPDIPSNYVTV
+171 DPDVPSNYVTV

-187 SSKKEKV
+187 SSKKEKN
-194 ERDDEEDEDE
+194 EESLKEEDEKDLE
-204 NENEKEAEKITNEDG
+204 NAINED

-249 ARIPIVTNNNGNSAI
+249 ARVPPVGNNNGNR
-264 GIGGNSNSK
+264 
-273 IIANN
+273 
-278 SNNVRTP
+278 VP
-285 IRRPPSLPDSPGNRS
+285 PRRPPSLPDSPGNQS
-300 NYVNIDYFIHEDEEG
+300 NYVNIDYFIQHRAAMDSEDEEG
-315 ASPAPTILLR
+315 ASPAPPILLR

-354 TPRRQQDKDKESRDD
+354 TPRRQEKSKDRED
-369 DRTTMVKCIVN
+369 DRTSMIKCIVN
-380 SVVESETVYVECLTV
+380 SVVESETVYVECLNV

-415 EEEFG
+415 EDEFG
-420 TMFYKIPELHGLHQN
+420 TMFYKIPELHEQHQTFLNGLRK
-435 FLDDLSLKLEA
+435 KLEK
-446 WDGKTT
+446 WDCKTA

-459 MASNIGLY
+459 MASNIALY

-529 HDLLKHTPI
+529 HDLLKHTPV

-625 VPVAEASVSDG
+625 VPVAEAVVTEDG
-636 MDGIEPR
+636 VEPR
-643 EASPANVVSLR
+643 ETSPANVVALR

-668 RNDEKRTRLGGRVS
+668 RNDEKRIRLGGRGS

-704 LRVSHKSQNRIHNS
+704 LRVAHKSQHRMQNS
-718 YTFFLSSEFERCQWV
+718 YTFFLSSEFERSQWV
-733 EAVDALQQGGQP
+733 EAVEALQQGGQP

-792 LVGLTP
+792 LLGLTP
-798 PGLDRPGDLYVIV
+798 PGLDRIGDLYIIV

-818 YFKRAKSRIARGQAP
+818 YFKRARSRVARGQAP

-856 CGGTRSVLRGK
+856 CGTRSVLRGK
-867 CTQRL
+867 CIQRL

-877 QSEQVERSLNLGPA
+877 QSDQVERSLNLGPA
-891 SLDVA
+891 TLDVA

-931 DVPFIVTAC
+931 DVPFIITAC

-949 AEVGLYRV
+949 GEVGLYRV
-957 SGSASDLAKLRKSFE
+957 SGSASDLTKLRKSFE

-1002 EALFTDAF
+1002 EALFTDAL
-1010 YPAFV
+1010 YPAFL
-1015 EAFQGS
+1015 EAFQTGELS
-1021 SDSNR
+1021 KGN
-1026 AVALRRVYE
+1026 ALRRVYE
-1035 CLPAVNKAVI
+1035 SLPAVNKAVI
-1045 DFILSHL
+1045 DFLLTHL

-1078 RPGTSNSSRSNS
+1078 RPGTNSRS
-1090 DPKSR
+1090 DAKSR

-1118 NIQQNN
+1118 HMQQNN
-1124 RSL
+1124 QSL

>member
-1 MSVFG
+1 MSIFG
-6 DFQRVWVERFPDSA
+6 DFQRVWVQRFPDSA

-32 LVKHKQ
+32 LVKHQ
-38 KVATLREELEKE
+38 HKVAALREELEKE

-60 LADVERHKQL
+60 LADVERHKRL
-70 ANDAGNSPSAETKTD
+70 ANNSTTESKASCTESPSQSFHTAE
-85 LRLRQCNKKIV
+85 N
-96 EEPKIE
+96 
-102 DCSQT
+102 
-107 GPNWQTKD
+107 
-115 SPSEDLSLP
+115 SLNE
-124 ASNTISD
+124 SSTIKNNENENTVDTNPVRED
-131 ISKLQ
+131 ISTLQ

-143 SCALTSSRRPKSEIP
+143 SSTLNCHRRPKSEIP
-158 GNLEKREILRRKS
+158 RSPEKVPEFRRNS
-171 NPDIPSNYVTV
+171 NPDVPSNYVTV

-187 SSKKEKV
+187 SSKKEKNEETV
-194 ERDDEEDEDE
+194 KDEEEKVDSDE
-204 NENEKEAEKITNEDG
+204 KVTNEDA
-219 GEDGDAEAS
+219 EDGDAEAS

-249 ARIPIVTNNNGNSAI
+249 SRVTANENNGN
-264 GIGGNSNSK
+264 K
-273 IIANN
+273 LP
-278 SNNVRTP
+278 V
-285 IRRPPSLPDSPGNRS
+285 RRPPSLPESPGNQS
-300 NYVNIDYFIHEDEEG
+300 NYVNIDYFIQHRAAMDSEDEEG
-315 ASPAPTILLR
+315 PSPAPPILLR

-354 TPRRQQDKDKESRDD
+354 TPRRQEKGKDGED
-369 DRTTMVKCIVN
+369 DRTSMVKCIVS
-380 SVVESETVYVECLTV
+380 SVIESETIYVECLNV

-420 TMFYKIPELHGLHQN
+420 TMFYKIPELHAIHQTFLEGLR
-435 FLDDLSLKLEA
+435 KKMEK
-446 WDGKTT
+446 WDCKTT
-452 IGEQFKV
+452 VGEQFKV
-459 MASNIGLY
+459 MGSNIGVY

-484 SAHSTQFGEITRDI
+484 SHHSAQFGEITRDI

-529 HDLLKHTPI
+529 HDLLKHTPST
-538 NHADHAPLSEAL
+538 HADHAPLTEAL
-550 AMTRNFLDEF
+550 AMTRKFLDEF

-585 VELSDGHRKLR
+585 VELADGHRKLR

-612 SGRDKFTFELKWY
+612 SGREKFTFELKWY
-625 VPVAEASVSDG
+625 IPVAEAMVLE
-636 MDGIEPR
+636 DGIEPR
-643 EASPANVVSLR
+643 ENSPANVVALR

-668 RNDEKRTRLGGRVS
+668 RNDEKRIRIGSRGTD
-682 EKNRKKLA
+682 KNRKKLA

-704 LRVSHKSQNRIHNS
+704 LRVSHKSQNRMQNS
-718 YTFFLSSEFERCQWV
+718 YTFFLSSEFERSQWI
-733 EAVDALQQGGQP
+733 EAVEALQQGGQP
-745 PGPLPLSMYELQA
+745 PGSLPLTMYELQA

-773 YLLRSGRDESLLL
+773 YLLRSRRDESLLL

-792 LVGLTP
+792 LLGLTP
-798 PGLDRPGDLYVIV
+798 PGLDRTGDLYIIV

-818 YFKRAKSRIARGQAP
+818 YFKRARSRVARGQAP

-845 SQNVRILLYEE
+845 SQNLRILLYEE
-856 CGGTRSVLRGK
+856 CGTRSVLRGK

-877 QSEQVERSLNLGPA
+877 LENQVDQVLKALNLGPA
-891 SLDVA
+891 TLDVS
-896 LRFVP
+896 LKFVP

-949 AEVGLYRV
+949 GEVGLYRV

-1002 EALFTDAF
+1002 EALFTDAL
-1010 YPAFV
+1010 YPAFL
-1015 EAFQGS
+1015 EAFQTGEVS
-1021 SDSNR
+1021 RNG
-1026 AVALRRVYE
+1026 ALRRVYE
-1035 CLPAVNKAVI
+1035 GLPTVNKAVI
-1045 DFILSHL
+1045 DFLLAHL

-1078 RPGTSNSSRSNS
+1078 RPGTSNRT
-1090 DPKSR
+1090 DQKSR

-1118 NIQQNN
+1118 QMQTQQSNQ
-1124 RSL
+1124 SL

>member
-6 DFQRVWVERFPDSA
+6 DFQRVWVQRFPDSA

-38 KVATLREELEKE
+38 KVTALREELEKE

-70 ANDAGNSPSAETKTD
+70 ANSTNATLLDNKQNSGELQSGKHVSDNIESANIGHCQNTD
-85 LRLRQCNKKIV
+85 H
-96 EEPKIE
+96 
-102 DCSQT
+102 
-107 GPNWQTKD
+107 
-115 SPSEDLSLP
+115 SPPPLP
-124 ASNTISD
+124 VRED
-131 ISKLQ
+131 ISKFQ

-143 SCALTSSRRPKSEIP
+143 SSTLGTNKRPKSEIP
-158 GNLEKREILRRKS
+158 RSPEKVPETRRNS
-171 NPDIPSNYVTV
+171 DPDVPSNYVTV

-187 SSKKEKV
+187 SSKKDKTNNSFKEEDEKV
-194 ERDDEEDEDE
+194 ES
-204 NENEKEAEKITNEDG
+204 EKTINED

-249 ARIPIVTNNNGNSAI
+249 ARVPPVGNNNATR
-264 GIGGNSNSK
+264 
-273 IIANN
+273 A
-278 SNNVRTP
+278 P
-285 IRRPPSLPDSPGNRS
+285 PRRPPSLPESPGNQS
-300 NYVNIDYFIHEDEEG
+300 NYVNIDYFIQHRAAMDSEDEEG
-315 ASPAPTILLR
+315 ASPAPPILLR

-354 TPRRQQDKDKESRDD
+354 TPRRQEKSKDRED
-369 DRTTMVKCIVN
+369 DRTSMVKCIVN
-380 SVVESETVYVECLTV
+380 SVVESEAVYVECLNV

-420 TMFYKIPELHGLHQN
+420 TMFYKIPELHKLHQN
-435 FLDDLSLKLEA
+435 FIDELRKKTEK
-446 WDGKTT
+446 WDFKTT
-452 IGEQFKV
+452 IGEQFKI

-529 HDLLKHTPI
+529 HDLLKHTPM

-625 VPVAEASVSDG
+625 VPVAEAVVTE
-636 MDGIEPR
+636 DGIEPR
-643 EASPANVVSLR
+643 ETSPANVVALR

-668 RNDEKRTRLGGRVS
+668 RNDEKRIRLGGRGS

-704 LRVSHKSQNRIHNS
+704 MRVAHKNQHRVQNA
-718 YTFFLSSEFERCQWV
+718 YTFFLSSEFERSQWI
-733 EAVDALQQGGQP
+733 EAVEALQQGGQP
-745 PGPLPLSMYELQA
+745 PGPLPLTMYELQA

-792 LVGLTP
+792 LLGLTP
-798 PGLDRPGDLYVIV
+798 PGLDRIGDLYIIV

-818 YFKRAKSRIARGQAP
+818 YFKRAKSRVIRSQAP

-856 CGGTRSVLRGK
+856 CGTRSVLRGK
-867 CTQRL
+867 CIQRL

-877 QSEQVERSLNLGPA
+877 QSDQVERSLSLGPA
-891 SLDVA
+891 TLDVA

-920 KIQQVCKREKR
+920 RIQQVCKREKR
-931 DVPFIVTAC
+931 DVPFIITAC

-949 AEVGLYRV
+949 GEVGLYRV
-957 SGSASDLAKLRKSFE
+957 SGSASDLTKLRKSFE

-1002 EALFTDAF
+1002 EALFTDAL
-1010 YPAFV
+1010 YPSFL
-1015 EAFQGS
+1015 EAFQTGELS
-1021 SDSNR
+1021 R
-1026 AVALRRVYE
+1026 GAALRRVYE
-1035 CLPAVNKAVI
+1035 GLPSVNKAVI
-1045 DFILSHL
+1045 DFLLAHL
-1052 IRVNKHEA
+1052 IRVNKHEG

-1078 RPGTSNSSRSNS
+1078 RPGTNSRSDS
-1090 DPKSR
+1090 KSR

-1118 NIQQNN
+1118 HMQQLNN
-1124 RSL
+1124 QSL

>member
-6 DFQRVWVERFPDSA
+6 DFQRVWVQRFPDSA

-38 KVATLREELEKE
+38 KVTALREELEKE

-70 ANDAGNSPSAETKTD
+70 ANSTNATLLDNKQNSTELKSGKHSSENSESANSGHCQNTD
-85 LRLRQCNKKIV
+85 
-96 EEPKIE
+96 
-102 DCSQT
+102 T
-107 GPNWQTKD
+107 
-115 SPSEDLSLP
+115 SPPPLP
-124 ASNTISD
+124 VRED
-131 ISKLQ
+131 ISKFQ

-143 SCALTSSRRPKSEIP
+143 SSTLGTNKRPKSEIP
-158 GNLEKREILRRKS
+158 RSPEKVPETRRNS
-171 NPDIPSNYVTV
+171 DPDVPSNYVTV

-187 SSKKEKV
+187 SSKKEKA
-194 ERDDEEDEDE
+194 DASFKEEDEKVE
-204 NENEKEAEKITNEDG
+204 SEKALNED

-249 ARIPIVTNNNGNSAI
+249 ARVPPVGNNNASRA
-264 GIGGNSNSK
+264 
-273 IIANN
+273 
-278 SNNVRTP
+278 P
-285 IRRPPSLPDSPGNRS
+285 PRRPPSLPESPGNQS
-300 NYVNIDYFIHEDEEG
+300 NYVNIDYFIQHRAAMDSEDEEG
-315 ASPAPTILLR
+315 ASPAPPILLR

-354 TPRRQQDKDKESRDD
+354 TPRRQEKNKDRED
-369 DRTTMVKCIVN
+369 DRTSMVKCIVN
-380 SVVESETVYVECLTV
+380 SVVESEAVYVECLNV

-420 TMFYKIPELHGLHQN
+420 TMFYKIPELHKLHQN
-435 FLDDLSLKLEA
+435 FLDELRKKTEK
-446 WDGKTT
+446 WDFKTT
-452 IGEQFKV
+452 IGEQFKI

-529 HDLLKHTPI
+529 HDLLKHTPM

-625 VPVAEASVSDG
+625 VPVAEAVVTEDG
-636 MDGIEPR
+636 VEPR
-643 EASPANVVSLR
+643 ETSPANVVALR

-668 RNDEKRTRLGGRVS
+668 RNDEKRIRLGGRGS

-704 LRVSHKSQNRIHNS
+704 MRVAHKNQHRVQNA
-718 YTFFLSSEFERCQWV
+718 YTFFLSSEFERSQWI
-733 EAVDALQQGGQP
+733 EAVEALQQGGQP
-745 PGPLPLSMYELQA
+745 PGPLPLTMYELQA

-792 LVGLTP
+792 LLGLTP
-798 PGLDRPGDLYVIV
+798 PGLDRIGDLYIIV

-818 YFKRAKSRIARGQAP
+818 YFKRAKSRVIRSQAP

-856 CGGTRSVLRGK
+856 CGTRSVLRGK
-867 CTQRL
+867 CIQRL

-877 QSEQVERSLNLGPA
+877 QSDQVERSLSLGPA
-891 SLDVA
+891 TLDVA

-920 KIQQVCKREKR
+920 RIQQVCKREKR
-931 DVPFIVTAC
+931 DVPFIITAC

-949 AEVGLYRV
+949 GEVGLYRV
-957 SGSASDLAKLRKSFE
+957 SGSASDLTKLRKSFE

-1002 EALFTDAF
+1002 EALFTDAL
-1010 YPAFV
+1010 YPAFL
-1015 EAFQGS
+1015 EAFQTGELS
-1021 SDSNR
+1021 R
-1026 AVALRRVYE
+1026 GAALRRVYE
-1035 CLPAVNKAVI
+1035 GLPSVNKAVI
-1045 DFILSHL
+1045 DFLLAHL

-1078 RPGTSNSSRSNS
+1078 RPGTNSRSDS
-1090 DPKSR
+1090 KSR

-1118 NIQQNN
+1118 HMQQNN
-1124 RSL
+1124 QSL

>member
-1 MSVFG
+1 MSIFG
-6 DFQRVWVERFPDSA
+6 DFQRVWVQRFPDSA

-32 LVKHKQ
+32 LVKHQ
-38 KVATLREELEKE
+38 HKVAALREELEKE

-60 LADVERHKQL
+60 LADVERHKRL
-70 ANDAGNSPSAETKTD
+70 ANNSTTESKASCTESPSQSFHTAE
-85 LRLRQCNKKIV
+85 N
-96 EEPKIE
+96 
-102 DCSQT
+102 
-107 GPNWQTKD
+107 
-115 SPSEDLSLP
+115 SLNE
-124 ASNTISD
+124 SSTIKNNENENTVDTNPVRED
-131 ISKLQ
+131 ISTLQ

-143 SCALTSSRRPKSEIP
+143 SSTLNCHRRPKSEIP
-158 GNLEKREILRRKS
+158 RSPEKVPEFRRNS
-171 NPDIPSNYVTV
+171 NPDVPSNYVTV

-187 SSKKEKV
+187 SSKKEKNEETV
-194 ERDDEEDEDE
+194 KDEEEKVDSDE
-204 NENEKEAEKITNEDG
+204 KVTNEDA
-219 GEDGDAEAS
+219 EDGDAEAS

-249 ARIPIVTNNNGNSAI
+249 SRVTANENNGN
-264 GIGGNSNSK
+264 K
-273 IIANN
+273 LP
-278 SNNVRTP
+278 V
-285 IRRPPSLPDSPGNRS
+285 RRPPSLPESPGNQS
-300 NYVNIDYFIHEDEEG
+300 NYVNIDYFIQFLRHRAAMDSEDEEG
-315 ASPAPTILLR
+315 PSPAPPILLR

-354 TPRRQQDKDKESRDD
+354 TPRRQEKGKDGED
-369 DRTTMVKCIVN
+369 DRTSMVKCIVS
-380 SVVESETVYVECLTV
+380 SVIESETIYVECLNV

-420 TMFYKIPELHGLHQN
+420 TMFYKIPELHAIHQTFLEGLR
-435 FLDDLSLKLEA
+435 KKMEK
-446 WDGKTT
+446 WDCKTT
-452 IGEQFKV
+452 VGEQFKV
-459 MASNIGLY
+459 MGSNIGVY

-484 SAHSTQFGEITRDI
+484 SHHSAQFGEITRDI

-529 HDLLKHTPI
+529 HDLLKHTPST
-538 NHADHAPLSEAL
+538 HADHAPLTEAL
-550 AMTRNFLDEF
+550 AMTRKFLDEF

-585 VELSDGHRKLR
+585 VELADGHRKLR

-612 SGRDKFTFELKWY
+612 SGREKFTFELKWY
-625 VPVAEASVSDG
+625 IPVAEAMVLE
-636 MDGIEPR
+636 DGIEPR
-643 EASPANVVSLR
+643 ENSPANVVALR

-668 RNDEKRTRLGGRVS
+668 RNDEKRIRIGSRGTD
-682 EKNRKKLA
+682 KNRKKLA

-704 LRVSHKSQNRIHNS
+704 LRVSHKSQNRMQNS
-718 YTFFLSSEFERCQWV
+718 YTFFLSSEFERSQWI
-733 EAVDALQQGGQP
+733 EAVEALQQGGQP
-745 PGPLPLSMYELQA
+745 PGSLPLTMYELQA

-773 YLLRSGRDESLLL
+773 YLLRSRRDESLLL

-792 LVGLTP
+792 LLGLTP
-798 PGLDRPGDLYVIV
+798 PGLDRTGDLYIIV

-818 YFKRAKSRIARGQAP
+818 YFKRARSRVARGQAP

-845 SQNVRILLYEE
+845 SQNLRILLYEE
-856 CGGTRSVLRGK
+856 CGTRSVLRGK

-877 QSEQVERSLNLGPA
+877 LENQVDQVLKALNLGPA
-891 SLDVA
+891 TLDVS
-896 LRFVP
+896 LKFVP

-949 AEVGLYRV
+949 GEVGLYRV

-1002 EALFTDAF
+1002 EALFTDAL
-1010 YPAFV
+1010 YPAFL
-1015 EAFQGS
+1015 EAFQTGEVS
-1021 SDSNR
+1021 RNG
-1026 AVALRRVYE
+1026 ALRRVYE
-1035 CLPAVNKAVI
+1035 GLPTVNKAVI
-1045 DFILSHL
+1045 DFLLAHL

-1078 RPGTSNSSRSNS
+1078 RPGTSNRT
-1090 DPKSR
+1090 DQKSR

-1118 NIQQNN
+1118 QMQTQQSNQ
-1124 RSL
+1124 SL

>member
-6 DFQRVWVERFPDSA
+6 DFQRVWVQRFPDSA

-38 KVATLREELEKE
+38 KVTALREELEKE

-70 ANDAGNSPSAETKTD
+70 ANSTNATLLDNKQNSAELKKSVKHTSENNESANTGHCQNTD
-85 LRLRQCNKKIV
+85 
-96 EEPKIE
+96 
-102 DCSQT
+102 T
-107 GPNWQTKD
+107 
-115 SPSEDLSLP
+115 SPPPLP
-124 ASNTISD
+124 VRED
-131 ISKLQ
+131 ISKFQ

-143 SCALTSSRRPKSEIP
+143 SSTLGTNKRPKSEIP
-158 GNLEKREILRRKS
+158 RSPEKVPENRRNS
-171 NPDIPSNYVTV
+171 DPDVPSNYVTV

-187 SSKKEKV
+187 SSKKEKA
-194 ERDDEEDEDE
+194 DASFKEEDEKE
-204 NENEKEAEKITNEDG
+204 SEKALNED

-249 ARIPIVTNNNGNSAI
+249 ARVPPVGNNNPSRA
-264 GIGGNSNSK
+264 
-273 IIANN
+273 
-278 SNNVRTP
+278 P
-285 IRRPPSLPDSPGNRS
+285 PRRPPSLPESPGNQS
-300 NYVNIDYFIHEDEEG
+300 NYVNIDYFIQHRAAMDSEDEEG
-315 ASPAPTILLR
+315 ASPAPPILLR

-354 TPRRQQDKDKESRDD
+354 TPRRQEKSKDRED
-369 DRTTMVKCIVN
+369 DRTSMVKCIVN
-380 SVVESETVYVECLTV
+380 SVVESEAVYVECLNV

-420 TMFYKIPELHGLHQN
+420 TMFYKIPELHKLHQN
-435 FLDDLSLKLEA
+435 FLDELRKKTEK
-446 WDGKTT
+446 WDFKTT
-452 IGEQFKV
+452 IGEQFKI

-529 HDLLKHTPI
+529 HDLLKHTPM

-625 VPVAEASVSDG
+625 VPVAEAVVTEDG
-636 MDGIEPR
+636 VEPR
-643 EASPANVVSLR
+643 ETSPANVVALR

-668 RNDEKRTRLGGRVS
+668 RNDEKRIRLGGRGS

-704 LRVSHKSQNRIHNS
+704 MRVAHKNQHRVQNA
-718 YTFFLSSEFERCQWV
+718 YTFFLSSEFERSQWI
-733 EAVDALQQGGQP
+733 EAVEALQQGGQP
-745 PGPLPLSMYELQA
+745 PGPLPLTMYELQA

-792 LVGLTP
+792 LLGLTP
-798 PGLDRPGDLYVIV
+798 PGLDRIGDLYIIV

-818 YFKRAKSRIARGQAP
+818 YFKRAKSRVIRSQAP

-856 CGGTRSVLRGK
+856 CGTRSVLRGK
-867 CTQRL
+867 CIQRL

-877 QSEQVERSLNLGPA
+877 QSDQVERSLSLGPA
-891 SLDVA
+891 TLDVA

-920 KIQQVCKREKR
+920 RIQQVCKREKR
-931 DVPFIVTAC
+931 DVPFIITAC

-949 AEVGLYRV
+949 GEVGLYRV
-957 SGSASDLAKLRKSFE
+957 SGSASDLTKLRKSFE

-1002 EALFTDAF
+1002 EALFTDAL
-1010 YPAFV
+1010 YPAFL
-1015 EAFQGS
+1015 EAFQTGELS
-1021 SDSNR
+1021 R
-1026 AVALRRVYE
+1026 GAALRRVYE
-1035 CLPAVNKAVI
+1035 GLPSVNKAVI
-1045 DFILSHL
+1045 DFLLAHL
-1052 IRVNKHEA
+1052 IRVNKHEG

-1078 RPGTSNSSRSNS
+1078 RPGTNSRSDS
-1090 DPKSR
+1090 KSR

-1118 NIQQNN
+1118 HMQQNN
-1124 RSL
+1124 QSL

>member
-6 DFQRVWVERFPDSA
+6 DFQRVWVQRFPDSA

-38 KVATLREELEKE
+38 KVTALREELEKE

-70 ANDAGNSPSAETKTD
+70 ANSNITTTPEKQQSTESQNQHSCLTTENNLADSTSSSNV
-85 LRLRQCNKKIV
+85 QHV
-96 EEPKIE
+96 ESLAP
-102 DCSQT
+102 
-107 GPNWQTKD
+107 P
-115 SPSEDLSLP
+115 LP
-124 ASNTISD
+124 ARED
-131 ISKLQ
+131 ISKFQ

-143 SCALTSSRRPKSEIP
+143 SSTLSTSKRPKSEIP
-158 GNLEKREILRRKS
+158 RSPDKVPELRRNS
-171 NPDIPSNYVTV
+171 DPDVPSNYVTV

-187 SSKKEKV
+187 SSKKDKNEESLK
-194 ERDDEEDEDE
+194 EEDEKDLE
-204 NENEKEAEKITNEDG
+204 NAVNED

-249 ARIPIVTNNNGNSAI
+249 ARVPPVGNNNGSRA
-264 GIGGNSNSK
+264 
-273 IIANN
+273 
-278 SNNVRTP
+278 P
-285 IRRPPSLPDSPGNRS
+285 PRRPPSLPDSPGNQS
-300 NYVNIDYFIHEDEEG
+300 NYVNIDYFIQHRAAMDSEDEEG
-315 ASPAPTILLR
+315 ASPAPPILLR

-354 TPRRQQDKDKESRDD
+354 TPRRQEKSKDRED
-369 DRTTMVKCIVN
+369 DRTSMIKCIVN
-380 SVVESETVYVECLTV
+380 SVVESETIYVECLNV

-415 EEEFG
+415 EDEFG
-420 TMFYKIPELHGLHQN
+420 TMFYKIPELHALHQT
-435 FLDDLSLKLEA
+435 FLDGLRKKLDK
-446 WDGKTT
+446 WDSKTA

-498 RLRGFP
+498 RLRGVP

-529 HDLLKHTPI
+529 HDLLKHTPV

-550 AMTRNFLDEF
+550 GMTRNFLDEF

-625 VPVAEASVSDG
+625 VPVAEAVVTE
-636 MDGIEPR
+636 DGIEPR
-643 EASPANVVSLR
+643 ETSPANVVALR

-668 RNDEKRTRLGGRVS
+668 RNDEKRIRLGGRGS

-704 LRVSHKSQNRIHNS
+704 LRVAHKSQHRVQNS
-718 YTFFLSSEFERCQWV
+718 YTFFLSSEFERSQWV
-733 EAVDALQQGGQP
+733 EAVEALQQGGQP

-792 LVGLTP
+792 LLGLTP
-798 PGLDRPGDLYVIV
+798 PGLDRVGDLYIIV

-818 YFKRAKSRIARGQAP
+818 YFKRARSRVARGQAP

-856 CGGTRSVLRGK
+856 CGTRSVLRGK
-867 CTQRL
+867 CIQRL

-877 QSEQVERSLNLGPA
+877 QSDQVERSLNLGPA
-891 SLDVA
+891 TLDVA

-931 DVPFIVTAC
+931 DVPFIITAC

-949 AEVGLYRV
+949 GEVGLYRV
-957 SGSASDLAKLRKSFE
+957 SGSASDLTKLRKSFE

-1002 EALFTDAF
+1002 EALFTDAL
-1010 YPAFV
+1010 YPAFL
-1015 EAFQGS
+1015 EAFQTGELS
-1021 SDSNR
+1021 KG
-1026 AVALRRVYE
+1026 AALRRVYE
-1035 CLPAVNKAVI
+1035 SLPAVNKAVI
-1045 DFILSHL
+1045 DFLLTHL

-1078 RPGTSNSSRSNS
+1078 RPGTNSRS
-1090 DPKSR
+1090 DAKSR

-1118 NIQQNN
+1118 HMQQNN
-1124 RSL
+1124 QSL

>member
-1 MSVFG
+1 MSIFG
-6 DFQRVWVERFPDSA
+6 DFQRVWVQRFPDSA

-32 LVKHKQ
+32 LVKHQ
-38 KVATLREELEKE
+38 HKVAALREELEKE

-70 ANDAGNSPSAETKTD
+70 ANNSTLESKGGGAANESPNQSFHTADNSVNNESTKNDNETTTE
-85 LRLRQCNKKIV
+85 LA
-96 EEPKIE
+96 
-102 DCSQT
+102 
-107 GPNWQTKD
+107 
-115 SPSEDLSLP
+115 P
-124 ASNTISD
+124 ARED
-131 ISKLQ
+131 ISTLQ

-143 SCALTSSRRPKSEIP
+143 SSTLNCHRRPKSEIP
-158 GNLEKREILRRKS
+158 RSPEKVPEFRRNS
-171 NPDIPSNYVTV
+171 NPDVPSNYVTV

-187 SSKKEKV
+187 SSKKDKNEESAKDEEEKV
-194 ERDDEEDEDE
+194 DSDE
-204 NENEKEAEKITNEDG
+204 KATNEDA
-219 GEDGDAEAS
+219 EDGDAEAS

-249 ARIPIVTNNNGNSAI
+249 SRVPAVGNNH
-264 GIGGNSNSK
+264 
-273 IIANN
+273 ANKLP
-278 SNNVRTP
+278 V
-285 IRRPPSLPDSPGNRS
+285 RRPPSLPESPGNQS
-300 NYVNIDYFIHEDEEG
+300 NYVNIDYFIQFLRHRAAMDSEDEEG
-315 ASPAPTILLR
+315 PSPAPPILLR

-354 TPRRQQDKDKESRDD
+354 TPRRQEKGKDGED
-369 DRTTMVKCIVN
+369 DRTSMVKCIVS
-380 SVVESETVYVECLTV
+380 SVVESETIYVECLNV

-420 TMFYKIPELHGLHQN
+420 TMFYKIPELHALHQT
-435 FLDDLSLKLEA
+435 FLEGLRKKMEK
-446 WDGKTT
+446 WDSKTT
-452 IGEQFKV
+452 VGEQFKV
-459 MASNIGLY
+459 MGSNIGVY

-484 SAHSTQFGEITRDI
+484 SQHSTQFGEITRDI

-529 HDLLKHTPI
+529 HDLLKHTPLT
-538 NHADHAPLSEAL
+538 HADHAPLTEAL

-585 VELSDGHRKLR
+585 VELADGHRKLR

-612 SGRDKFTFELKWY
+612 SGREKFTFELKWY
-625 VPVAEASVSDG
+625 IPVAEAMVLE
-636 MDGIEPR
+636 DGIEPR
-643 EASPANVVSLR
+643 ENSPANVVALR

-668 RNDEKRTRLGGRVS
+668 RNDEKRIKIGGRGTD
-682 EKNRKKLA
+682 KNRKKLA

-704 LRVSHKSQNRIHNS
+704 LRVSHKSQNRVQNS
-718 YTFFLSSEFERCQWV
+718 YTFFLSSEFERSQWI
-733 EAVDALQQGGQP
+733 EAVEALQQGGQP
-745 PGPLPLSMYELQA
+745 PGTLPLTMYELQA

-773 YLLRSGRDESLLL
+773 YLLRSRRDESLLL

-792 LVGLTP
+792 LLGLTP
-798 PGLDRPGDLYVIV
+798 PGLDRSGDLYIIV

-818 YFKRAKSRIARGQAP
+818 YFKRARSRVARGQAP

-845 SQNVRILLYEE
+845 SQNLRILLYEE
-856 CGGTRSVLRGK
+856 CGTRSVLRGK

-877 QSEQVERSLNLGPA
+877 LENQVDQVLKSLNLGPA
-891 SLDVA
+891 TLDVS
-896 LRFVP
+896 LKFVP

-949 AEVGLYRV
+949 GEVGLYRV

-1002 EALFTDAF
+1002 EALFTDAL
-1010 YPAFV
+1010 YPSFL
-1015 EAFQGS
+1015 EAFQTGEVS
-1021 SDSNR
+1021 RNG
-1026 AVALRRVYE
+1026 ALRRVYE
-1035 CLPAVNKAVI
+1035 GLPTVNKAVI
-1045 DFILSHL
+1045 DFLLAHL

-1078 RPGTSNSSRSNS
+1078 RPGTSNRI
-1090 DPKSR
+1090 DAKSR

-1118 NIQQNN
+1118 QMQTQQSNQ
-1124 RSL
+1124 SL

>member
-6 DFQRVWVERFPDSA
+6 DFQRVWVQRFPDSA

-38 KVATLREELEKE
+38 KVAALKEELEKE
-50 EFYVEYLERL
+50 EFYVEYLQRL
-60 LADVERHKQL
+60 LADVERHRQL
-70 ANDAGNSPSAETKTD
+70 ANASFNNDDAEVKTALTDPRTKSENQGDDNNPPDPTNPVNQQIIEPSA
-85 LRLRQCNKKIV
+85 
-96 EEPKIE
+96 P
-102 DCSQT
+102 
-107 GPNWQTKD
+107 P
-115 SPSEDLSLP
+115 LP
-124 ASNTISD
+124 ARED

-143 SCALTSSRRPKSEIP
+143 SSTLTSSRRPKSEIP
-158 GNLEKREILRRKS
+158 GSPDKVPVLRRNS
-171 NPDIPSNYVTV
+171 NPDVPSNYVTV
-182 IEVTG
+182 IQVTG
-187 SSKKEKV
+187 SSKKEKGEESV
-194 ERDDEEDEDE
+194 KEEDEKDS
-204 NENEKEAEKITNEDG
+204 EKAVNED

-249 ARIPIVTNNNGNSAI
+249 ARVPPVGNNNSG
-264 GIGGNSNSK
+264 K
-273 IIANN
+273 
-278 SNNVRTP
+278 VP
-285 IRRPPSLPDSPGNRS
+285 LRRPPSLPDSPGNQS
-300 NYVNIDYFIHEDEEG
+300 NYVNIDYFIQHRAAVDSEDEEG
-315 ASPAPTILLR
+315 ASTAPPILLR

-354 TPRRQQDKDKESRDD
+354 TPRRQDKSKERED
-369 DRTTMVKCIVN
+369 DRTSMVKCIIN
-380 SVVESETVYVECLTV
+380 SVVDSEAVYVECLTV

-420 TMFYKIPELHGLHQN
+420 TMFYKIPELHALHQN
-435 FLDDLSLKLEA
+435 FLDGLRKKTEK
-446 WDGKTT
+446 WDSRTT

-529 HDLLKHTPI
+529 HDLLKHTPS
-538 NHADHAPLSEAL
+538 NHADHAPLSDAL

-625 VPVAEASVSDG
+625 VPVAEAAVSEDG
-636 MDGIEPR
+636 VEPR
-643 EASPANVVSLR
+643 EASPANVVALR

-668 RNDEKRTRLGGRVS
+668 RNDEKRIRLGGRGS

-704 LRVSHKSQNRIHNS
+704 LRVAHKSQHRVQNS
-718 YTFFLSSEFERCQWV
+718 YTFFLSSEFERSQWV
-733 EAVDALQQGGQP
+733 EAVEALQQGGQP

-792 LVGLTP
+792 LLGLTP
-798 PGLDRPGDLYVIV
+798 PGLDRPGDLYIIV

-818 YFKRAKSRIARGQAP
+818 YFKRAKSRVARGQVP

-856 CGGTRSVLRGK
+856 GGPRPVLRGK

-877 QSEQVERSLNLGPA
+877 QSDQVERALNLGPA

-931 DVPFIVTAC
+931 DVPFIITAC

-949 AEVGLYRV
+949 GEVGLYRV

-1002 EALFTDAF
+1002 EALFTDAL
-1010 YPAFV
+1010 YPAFL
-1015 EAFQGS
+1015 EAYQTGELS
-1021 SDSNR
+1021 R
-1026 AVALRRVYE
+1026 GVALRRVYE
-1035 CLPAVNKAVI
+1035 SLPLVNKAVI
-1045 DFILSHL
+1045 DFLLSHL
-1052 IRVNKHEA
+1052 IRVNKHEG

-1078 RPGTSNSSRSNS
+1078 RPGTNSRS
-1090 DPKSR
+1090 DAKSR

-1118 NIQQNN
+1118 HLQQNN
-1124 RSL
+1124 QSL

>member
-1 MSVFG
+1 MSIFG
-6 DFQRVWVERFPDSA
+6 DFQRVWVQRFPDSA

-32 LVKHKQ
+32 LVKHQ
-38 KVATLREELEKE
+38 HKVAALREELEKE

-60 LADVERHKQL
+60 LADVERHKRL
-70 ANDAGNSPSAETKTD
+70 ANNSTTESKASCTESPSQSFHTAE
-85 LRLRQCNKKIV
+85 N
-96 EEPKIE
+96 
-102 DCSQT
+102 
-107 GPNWQTKD
+107 
-115 SPSEDLSLP
+115 SLNE
-124 ASNTISD
+124 SSTIKNNENENTVDTNPVRED
-131 ISKLQ
+131 ISTLQ

-143 SCALTSSRRPKSEIP
+143 SSTLNCHRRPKSEIP
-158 GNLEKREILRRKS
+158 RSPEKVPEFRRNS
-171 NPDIPSNYVTV
+171 NPDVPSNYVTV

-187 SSKKEKV
+187 SSKKEKNEETV
-194 ERDDEEDEDE
+194 KDEEEKDE
-204 NENEKEAEKITNEDG
+204 KVTNEDA
-219 GEDGDAEAS
+219 EDGDAEAS

-249 ARIPIVTNNNGNSAI
+249 SRVTANENNGN
-264 GIGGNSNSK
+264 K
-273 IIANN
+273 LP
-278 SNNVRTP
+278 V
-285 IRRPPSLPDSPGNRS
+285 RRPPSLPESPGNQS
-300 NYVNIDYFIHEDEEG
+300 NYVNIDYFIQHRAAMDSEDEEG
-315 ASPAPTILLR
+315 PSPAPPILLR

-354 TPRRQQDKDKESRDD
+354 TPRRQEKGKDGED
-369 DRTTMVKCIVN
+369 DRTSMVKCIVS
-380 SVVESETVYVECLTV
+380 SVIESETIYVECLNV

-420 TMFYKIPELHGLHQN
+420 TMFYKIPELHAIHQTFLEGLR
-435 FLDDLSLKLEA
+435 KKMEK
-446 WDGKTT
+446 WDCKTT
-452 IGEQFKV
+452 VGEQFKV
-459 MASNIGLY
+459 MGSNIGVY

-484 SAHSTQFGEITRDI
+484 SHHSAQFGEITRDI

-529 HDLLKHTPI
+529 HDLLKHTPST
-538 NHADHAPLSEAL
+538 HADHAPLTEAL
-550 AMTRNFLDEF
+550 AMTRKFLDEF

-585 VELSDGHRKLR
+585 VELADGHRKLR

-612 SGRDKFTFELKWY
+612 SGREKFTFELKWY
-625 VPVAEASVSDG
+625 IPVAEAMVLE
-636 MDGIEPR
+636 DGIEPR
-643 EASPANVVSLR
+643 ENSPANVVALR

-668 RNDEKRTRLGGRVS
+668 RNDEKRIRIGSRGTD
-682 EKNRKKLA
+682 KNRKKLA

-704 LRVSHKSQNRIHNS
+704 LRVSHKSQNRMQNS
-718 YTFFLSSEFERCQWV
+718 YTFFLSSEFERSQWI
-733 EAVDALQQGGQP
+733 EAVEALQQGGQP
-745 PGPLPLSMYELQA
+745 PGSLPLTMYELQA

-773 YLLRSGRDESLLL
+773 YLLRSRRDESLLL

-792 LVGLTP
+792 LLGLTP
-798 PGLDRPGDLYVIV
+798 PGLDRTGDLYIIV

-818 YFKRAKSRIARGQAP
+818 YFKRARSRVARGQAP

-845 SQNVRILLYEE
+845 SQNLRILLYEE
-856 CGGTRSVLRGK
+856 CGTRSVLRGK

-877 QSEQVERSLNLGPA
+877 LENQVDQVLKALNLGPA
-891 SLDVA
+891 TLDVS
-896 LRFVP
+896 LKFVP

-949 AEVGLYRV
+949 GEVGLYRV

-1002 EALFTDAF
+1002 EALFTDAL
-1010 YPAFV
+1010 YPAFL
-1015 EAFQGS
+1015 EAFQTGEVS
-1021 SDSNR
+1021 RNG
-1026 AVALRRVYE
+1026 ALRRVYE
-1035 CLPAVNKAVI
+1035 GLPTVNKAVI
-1045 DFILSHL
+1045 DFLLAHL

-1078 RPGTSNSSRSNS
+1078 RPGTSNRT
-1090 DPKSR
+1090 DQKSR

-1118 NIQQNN
+1118 QMQTQQSNQ
-1124 RSL
+1124 SL

>member
-6 DFQRVWVERFPDSA
+6 DFQRVWVQRFPDSA

-38 KVATLREELEKE
+38 KVTALKEELEKE

-70 ANDAGNSPSAETKTD
+70 ANNSNSTTSPEKQQLAASQNQHSSQTTENSLPDPTNASHAQHVEPSA
-85 LRLRQCNKKIV
+85 
-96 EEPKIE
+96 P
-102 DCSQT
+102 
-107 GPNWQTKD
+107 P
-115 SPSEDLSLP
+115 LP
-124 ASNTISD
+124 ARED
-131 ISKLQ
+131 ISKFQ

-143 SCALTSSRRPKSEIP
+143 SSTLNTSKRPKSEIP
-158 GNLEKREILRRKS
+158 KSPDKVPELRRNS
-171 NPDIPSNYVTV
+171 DPDVPSNYVTV

-187 SSKKEKV
+187 SSKKDKNEESLK
-194 ERDDEEDEDE
+194 EEDEKDLE
-204 NENEKEAEKITNEDG
+204 NAINEDA
-219 GEDGDAEAS
+219 EDGDAEAS

-249 ARIPIVTNNNGNSAI
+249 ARVPPVGNNNGNRA
-264 GIGGNSNSK
+264 
-273 IIANN
+273 
-278 SNNVRTP
+278 P
-285 IRRPPSLPDSPGNRS
+285 PRRPPSLPDSPGNQS
-300 NYVNIDYFIHEDEEG
+300 NYVNIDYFIQHRAAMDSEDEEG
-315 ASPAPTILLR
+315 ASPAPPILLR

-354 TPRRQQDKDKESRDD
+354 TPRRQEKSKDRED
-369 DRTTMVKCIVN
+369 DRTSMIKCIVN
-380 SVVESETVYVECLTV
+380 SVVESETIYVECLNV

-415 EEEFG
+415 EDEFG
-420 TMFYKIPELHGLHQN
+420 TMFYKIPELHALHQT
-435 FLDDLSLKLEA
+435 FLDGLRKKLEK
-446 WDGKTT
+446 WDSKTN

-529 HDLLKHTPI
+529 HDLLKHTPV

-625 VPVAEASVSDG
+625 VPVAEALVTEDCV
-636 MDGIEPR
+636 EPR
-643 EASPANVVSLR
+643 ETSPANVVALR

-668 RNDEKRTRLGGRVS
+668 RNDEKRIRLGGRGS

-704 LRVSHKSQNRIHNS
+704 LRVAHKSQHRVQNS
-718 YTFFLSSEFERCQWV
+718 YTFFLSSEFERSQWV
-733 EAVDALQQGGQP
+733 EAVEALQQGGQP

-792 LVGLTP
+792 LLGLTP
-798 PGLDRPGDLYVIV
+798 PGLDRVGDLYIIV

-818 YFKRAKSRIARGQAP
+818 YFKRARSRIARGQAP

-856 CGGTRSVLRGK
+856 CGARSVLRGK
-867 CTQRL
+867 CIQRL

-877 QSEQVERSLNLGPA
+877 QSDQVERSLNLGPA
-891 SLDVA
+891 TLDVA

-931 DVPFIVTAC
+931 DVPFIITAC

-949 AEVGLYRV
+949 GEVGLYRV
-957 SGSASDLAKLRKSFE
+957 SGSASDLTKLRKSFE

-1002 EALFTDAF
+1002 EALFTDAL
-1010 YPAFV
+1010 YPSFL
-1015 EAFQGS
+1015 EAFQTS
-1021 SDSNR
+1021 ELSK
-1026 AVALRRVYE
+1026 AKALRSVYE
-1035 CLPAVNKAVI
+1035 SLPAVNRAVI
-1045 DFILSHL
+1045 DFLLAHL
-1052 IRVNKHEA
+1052 IRVNKHET

-1078 RPGTSNSSRSNS
+1078 RPGTNSRS
-1090 DPKSR
+1090 DAKSR

-1104 VMAQAGILYCFLQM
+1104 VMAQAGILYCFLQRQM
-1118 NIQQNN
+1118 QQNN
-1124 RSL
+1124 QSL

>member
-6 DFQRVWVERFPDSA
+6 DFQRVWVQRFPDSA

-38 KVATLREELEKE
+38 KVTALKEELEKE

-70 ANDAGNSPSAETKTD
+70 ANNSNSTTSPEKQQLAASQNQHSSQTTENSLPDPTNASHAQHVEPSA
-85 LRLRQCNKKIV
+85 
-96 EEPKIE
+96 P
-102 DCSQT
+102 
-107 GPNWQTKD
+107 P
-115 SPSEDLSLP
+115 LP
-124 ASNTISD
+124 ARED
-131 ISKLQ
+131 ISKFQ

-143 SCALTSSRRPKSEIP
+143 SSTLNTSKRPKSEIP
-158 GNLEKREILRRKS
+158 KSPDKVPELRRNS
-171 NPDIPSNYVTV
+171 DPDVPSNYVTV

-187 SSKKEKV
+187 SSKKDKNEESLK
-194 ERDDEEDEDE
+194 EEDEKDLE
-204 NENEKEAEKITNEDG
+204 NAINEDA
-219 GEDGDAEAS
+219 EDGDAEAS

-249 ARIPIVTNNNGNSAI
+249 ARVPPVGNNNGNRA
-264 GIGGNSNSK
+264 
-273 IIANN
+273 
-278 SNNVRTP
+278 P
-285 IRRPPSLPDSPGNRS
+285 PRRPPSLPDSPGNQS
-300 NYVNIDYFIHEDEEG
+300 NYVNIDYFIQHRAAMDSEDEEG
-315 ASPAPTILLR
+315 ASPAPPILLR

-354 TPRRQQDKDKESRDD
+354 TPRRQEKSKDRED
-369 DRTTMVKCIVN
+369 DRTSMIKCIVN
-380 SVVESETVYVECLTV
+380 SVVESETIYVECLNV

-415 EEEFG
+415 EDEFG
-420 TMFYKIPELHGLHQN
+420 TMFYKIPELHALHQT
-435 FLDDLSLKLEA
+435 FLDGLRKKLEK
-446 WDGKTT
+446 WDSKTN

-529 HDLLKHTPI
+529 HDLLKHTPV

-625 VPVAEASVSDG
+625 VPVAEALVTEDCV
-636 MDGIEPR
+636 EPR
-643 EASPANVVSLR
+643 ETSPANVVALR

-668 RNDEKRTRLGGRVS
+668 RNDEKRIRLGGRGS

-704 LRVSHKSQNRIHNS
+704 LRVAHKSQHRVQNS
-718 YTFFLSSEFERCQWV
+718 YTFFLSSEFERSQWV
-733 EAVDALQQGGQP
+733 EAVEALQQVMRSHMYLDNRKGGQP

-792 LVGLTP
+792 LLGLTP
-798 PGLDRPGDLYVIV
+798 PGLDRVGDLYIIV

-818 YFKRAKSRIARGQAP
+818 YFKRARSRIARGQAP

-856 CGGTRSVLRGK
+856 CGARSVLRGK
-867 CTQRL
+867 CIQRL

-877 QSEQVERSLNLGPA
+877 QSDQVERSLNLGPA
-891 SLDVA
+891 TLDVA

-931 DVPFIVTAC
+931 DVPFIITAC

-949 AEVGLYRV
+949 GEVGLYRV
-957 SGSASDLAKLRKSFE
+957 SGSASDLTKLRKSFE

-1002 EALFTDAF
+1002 EALFTDAL
-1010 YPAFV
+1010 YPSFL
-1015 EAFQGS
+1015 EAFQTS
-1021 SDSNR
+1021 ELSK
-1026 AVALRRVYE
+1026 AKALRSVYE
-1035 CLPAVNKAVI
+1035 SLPAVNRAVI
-1045 DFILSHL
+1045 DFLLAHL
-1052 IRVNKHEA
+1052 IRVNKHET

-1078 RPGTSNSSRSNS
+1078 RPGTNSRS
-1090 DPKSR
+1090 DAKSR

-1104 VMAQAGILYCFLQM
+1104 VMAQAGILYCFLQRQM
-1118 NIQQNN
+1118 QQNN
-1124 RSL
+1124 QSL